1 MIVKDFRPWYAPCR
15 AGRGAAVWTA
25 FLAAREP
32 GKPTPNNGDG
42 GGESTDGAA
51 QWLVVPPDGGGG
63 WVGDSVRLHWTRCDH
78 GAFAPY
84 ARRNESSGRLSSCTR
99 GNYRADRYAAA
110 SDKRPAG
117 GSGRGGRAQRSDEA
131 HRLPAGKSGWL
142 TEKIVRPDIELN
154 PIERCPAAPSGE
166 QHARHHIANQQ
177 SQSIPQFRARL
188 ALSLCP
194 IASLV
199 GHFFRS

>member
-1 MIVKDFRPWYAPCR
+1 MIVKDFRSWYAPCR
-15 AGRGAAVWTA
+15 AGRGAAVCTA
-25 FLAAREP
+25 FLAARET
-32 GKPTPNNGDG
+32 GKPTPNNSG

-63 WVGDSVRLHWTRCDH
+63 WVGDSVRLHWTGCDH

-84 ARRNESSGRLSSCTR
+84 TGWNESSGRLSSCTR
-99 GNYRADRYAAA
+99 SNYRADCYAAA

-117 GSGRGGRAQRSDEA
+117 SSGRGGRAQRSGEA

-142 TEKIVRPDIELN
+142 TEKIVRAEIELN
-154 PIERCPAAPSGE
+154 PIERWPAAPSGE
-166 QHARHHIANQQ
+166 QHARHIANQQ
-177 SQSIPQFRARL
+177 SQSLPRFCARL

-199 GHFFRS
+199 GHFFRL